1 MQPHRLLGLVK
12 DSASTAV
19 GSHMRSV
26 NYYNVRPRYTPGSP
40 AMVNGRTASKVAK
53 DEKEFYE
60 YALSG
65 TWGEKEK
72 TRAEIEG
79 LRGIA

>member
-1 MQPHRLLGLVK
+1 
-12 DSASTAV
+12 
-19 GSHMRSV
+19 MRSV